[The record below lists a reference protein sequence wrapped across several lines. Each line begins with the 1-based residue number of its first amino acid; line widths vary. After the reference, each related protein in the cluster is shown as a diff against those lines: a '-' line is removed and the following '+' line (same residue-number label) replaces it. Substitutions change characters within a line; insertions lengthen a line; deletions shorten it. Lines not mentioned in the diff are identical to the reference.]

1 MRTGIRMLVSGILF
15 ALGTRVHA
23 ENATPHPGS
32 PGSELQGGFVF
43 NSTKKNGKIEWKIEG
58 SAATFLTPTNIAIK
72 NVHAIYYPEDGT
84 NVVATTSKAIINKE
98 TRQVKTDEF
107 VTIVTENSITTG
119 TGMEWDQAARKAALK
134 KDVKVI
140 YSQAGGKGIIR

>member
-1 MRTGIRMLVSGILF
+1 MRIGIRLLISGILF
-15 ALGTRVHA
+15 AFRTSVPA

-43 NSTKKNGKIEWKIEG
+43 SSTNKNGRIEWKIEG
-58 SAATFLTPTNIAIK
+58 SAATFLTPTNIEIK
-72 NVHAIYYPEDGT
+72 NARAIYYPEDGT
-84 NVVATTSKAIINKE
+84 NVVATSAKALLNKE
-98 TRQVKTDEF
+98 RKLVTTDEF

-119 TGMEWDQAARKAALK
+119 TGLEWYQASGKASLK

-140 YSQAGGKGIIR
+140 YTQPGGKGLMR